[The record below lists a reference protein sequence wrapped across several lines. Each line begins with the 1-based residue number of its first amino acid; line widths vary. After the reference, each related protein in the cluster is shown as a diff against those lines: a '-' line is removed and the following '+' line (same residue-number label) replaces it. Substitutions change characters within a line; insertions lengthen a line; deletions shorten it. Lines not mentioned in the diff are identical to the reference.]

1 MTRQEILNKIASY
14 EKALGNKDL
23 PESTKENMRKKISQL
38 QEDASKLE
46 EKITKEEEK
55 VVKEEKK
62 IASDTKTA
70 IEKYKKALGN
80 KDLPDS
86 TKENMRKKI
95 AQLEKEI
102 DEQQKEIK
110 EEKKEIKEEKKEVKE
125 AIKELKEKEK
135 KVRKA
140 PIKKEG
146 KEPKV
151 KAPKVRKTKEKE
163 REVKQEKRVKKI
175 KMMMSELEKLVEKNK
190 ALKEKYKGKQVDL
203 EKDSKRSAKPF
214 GYRFIGKHD
223 YRIPKE
229 VLSEKQF
236 KNAKKRG
243 IIDYEGRPNR
253 SDKYPKGYKGQYNP
267 SKVEAKLEHGGM
279 AKGGKIQVGDNVKVN
294 LEKRAKRM
302 GLEIHNN
309 ANAVSQNRLKEMGV
323 TENAKVL
330 KIIDDDK
337 IKSGAYTGKYEIE
350 YKHKNKYTIDYI
362 NPNEIISHSKGMA
375 EGGEM
380 AHGGGVHSR
389 AKDAQRFAKP
399 QGWRWKNE
407 ALTDGI
413 IKKASLSKSPS
424 EKMRKEYPDYVA
436 FENRGSKSDKHPSR
450 KNQSL

>member
-23 PESTKENMRKKISQL
+23 PESTKENMRKKIAQL

-46 EKITKEEEK
+46 EKITKQEEK

-80 KDLPDS
+80 KDLPES
-86 TKENMRKKI
+86 TKENMKKKI
-95 AQLEKEI
+95 AQLEKELE
-102 DEQQKEIK
+102 EQEKEIK

-135 KVRKA
+135 KVRKT
-140 PIKKEG
+140 
-146 KEPKV
+146 KEPKEAKV

-223 YRIPKE
+223 YRKPQE

-243 IIDYEGRPNR
+243 LIDYEGRPNR

-267 SKVEAKLEHGGM
+267 SKVEAKLEHGGTM
-279 AKGGKIQVGDNVKVN
+279 AHGGKTTDLSAIKRRYEKNEDENAHSEN
-294 LEKRAKRM
+294 LVLLAKHFGTESELKEAKRI
-302 GLEIHNN
+302 LELHNKEGHLSTEN
-309 ANAVSQNRLKEMGV
+309 GKKRQELHLKLLAKARKEM
-323 TENAKVL
+323 
-330 KIIDDDK
+330 DK
-337 IKSGAYTGKYEIE
+337 EGIKFAS
-350 YKHKNKYTIDYI
+350 
-362 NPNEIISHSKGMA
+362 
-375 EGGEM
+375 
-380 AHGGGVHSR
+380 GGGVHSK

-399 QGWRWKNE
+399 KGWRWKNE
-407 ALTDGI
+407 AVTDGI
-413 IKKASLSKSPS
+413 IKKSALSKSPS
-424 EKMRKEYPDYVA
+424 EKMRKEYPDYVS
-436 FENRGSKSDKHPSR
+436 FENRSSKSDKHPSR
-450 KNQSL
+450 KYKSL